1 MKKKCATCGETKEAN
16 RTKSS
21 EFSWN
26 KGRYRYSCKP
36 CVSKYNRK
44 SWERTQ
50 RKKRK
55 REDEAK
61 EKEIVEG
68 DPEKYFIGRI
78 CWRAGLDKDMKF
90 LNSEWFDELC
100 DLASFEP
107 DSMRKLC
114 RKVSI
119 RN

>member
-1 MKKKCATCGETKEAN
+1 MKKLCNTCGETKEAN
-16 RTKSS
+16 KTKSS
-21 EFSWN
+21 GFTVKRNGYKS
-26 KGRYRYSCKP
+26 SCKT
-36 CVSKYNRK
+36 CRNRHNRLKYKR
-44 SWERTQ
+44 
-50 RKKRK
+50 RK
-55 REDEAK
+55 RDEKVRETEAI
-61 EKEIVEG
+61 EA